1 MRTIWTLFKISIAL
15 AITIPVA
22 LFALALTV
30 GVVGTFVGLAIA
42 ALRLGCIALVAYG
55 VYRMARLLFAPTSTS
70 ATPVP
75 SELPTADP
83 YYVTAMRELE
93 SELRR

>member
-42 ALRLGCIALVAYG
+42 ALRLACIALVAYG
-55 VYRMARLLFAPTSTS
+55 VYRMARLLFRTDIHIGDAGPLGAANGRSVLCHGNER
-70 ATPVP
+70 A
-75 SELPTADP
+75 
-83 YYVTAMRELE
+83 
-93 SELRR
+93 

>member
-42 ALRLGCIALVAYG
+42 ALRLACVALVAYG
-55 VYRMARLLFAPTSTS
+55 VYRMARFFFAPTS
-70 ATPVP
+70 ATVMTVA
-75 SELPTADP
+75 SELPPADP
-83 YYVTAMRELE
+83 YYAAAMRELE